1 MDYTRTK
8 EKILILS
15 TLVALVV
22 MAVAGT
28 FFLTRNAYAADGP
41 VEEQFCDIRNA
52 YAADG
57 PVEEWFEDRLCD
69 ITGYDCDFTP
79 NDGPERK
86 EDTKGFVGDG
96 LVEEMAEE
104 ALKRATATFIP
115 GGIDVDFTPGSEE
128 K

>member
-1 MDYTRTK
+1 MDYTRPK
-8 EKILILS
+8 EKIVLLA
-15 TLVALVV
+15 TLVALIA
-22 MAVAGT
+22 MAVTGT
-28 FFLTRNAYAADGP
+28 FFLTRKS
-41 VEEQFCDIRNA
+41 